1 MLKTSTFYLRLTH
14 VLEQILVSR
23 GHIRK
28 LIAGARRRV
37 DTSHVIV
44 AQPISPFSYMSYHNK
59 ANSSELRHHG
69 NSYVL
74 FFMAD
79 IISTQNTQ
87 EPKSES
93 RSKLIQHAVRCLTTE
108 RSTSVCVRRDHVK
121 RVWQQLHECGK
132 ANKYF
137 NEDEQR
143 KIKRDIRRWERFHD
157 SRVQK
162 RTPSDL
168 RVCYLGG
175 GNPELENVIE
185 VLVANG
191 VLCQNVWSIE
201 KDSETL
207 KNAWNA
213 IKNSHLRNVRLFKAD
228 IFTFLKDFPEQFDI
242 IYFDARG
249 SLPAT
254 KENTLKVIGYVFLYD
269 KLTSPGAL
277 ITNFSLPTQDTQQD
291 NSASSQPVYVDKER
305 EMIDFLVKEY
315 MKYRL
320 CNILREDTLAET
332 NAGYPSERR
341 DEDNYGDYVTFQV
354 IDSAYL
360 FIPTQRM
367 LASEGKSLWA
377 QIFNEKKHFLQEIN
391 SYSASTE
398 EECKQELMALLK
410 KLKVDEEVHSSNNLF
425 SNLKRMAETF
435 LEKSNHSYCKVWID
449 EIFPDWK
456 SEPSLQKEKITTML
470 LTPLLFSPPFH
481 SKRFCIDDFVSK
493 CLGPLFNADDDE
505 RFPSCCDVATQEQA
519 TCLVAG
525 LVYGQMAYPSFPVVD
540 KLFRLS
546 YTAKKRQMF
555 ADVFIFD
562 KCRYLYEQFP
572 TVDCA
577 NFAIDEPRQQI
588 VFRMV
593 VDGLRKHLGRICSED
608 LYKFCNV
615 ASKDAI
621 TKGGVSFPNSERN
634 IPERQKIEDI
644 LLKEKQTQVDI
655 LISLVTFSTTKI
667 LSFFLIKILTSFS
680 PISFK
685 IFIRF
690 LKDLNKV
697 FERS

>member
-1 MLKTSTFYLRLTH
+1 MPVVQLTIATS
-14 VLEQILVSR
+14 
-23 GHIRK
+23 
-28 LIAGARRRV
+28 GARRRV
-37 DTSHVIV
+37 DALTS
-44 AQPISPFSYMSYHNK
+44 FSLSQLALFHTIIRQTRQTAYSRY
-59 ANSSELRHHG
+59 ASD
-69 NSYVL
+69 YCVL
-74 FFMAD
+74 LLMAD

-93 RSKLIQHAVRCLTTE
+93 RSKLIQHAVRCLTTD
-108 RSTSVCVRRDHVK
+108 RSTSVCVKRDHVK
-121 RVWQQLHECGK
+121 RVWQQLCESGE

-137 NEDEQR
+137 NEKERRQ
-143 KIKRDIRRWERFHD
+143 IKRDIRLWERFHD
-157 SRVQK
+157 SRVQTRK
-162 RTPSDL
+162 PSDL

-175 GNPELENVIE
+175 GNPELENAIE

-207 KNAWNA
+207 ENTWNA
-213 IKNSHLRNVRLFKAD
+213 IKNSHLRNVRLFKGD

-242 IYFDARG
+242 IYFDARV
-249 SLPAT
+249 SLPAA
-254 KENTLKVIGYVFLYD
+254 KESTLKVIGYIFLYD

-277 ITNFSLPTQDTQQD
+277 ITNFSFPPQDTQQE
-291 NSASSQPVYVDKER
+291 NSASSQHVYVDKER

-320 CNILREDTLAET
+320 CNILREDTLGET
-332 NAGYPSERR
+332 NAGYLSERTA
-341 DEDNYGDYVTFQV
+341 EDKYYGDYVTFQV

-367 LASEGKSLWA
+367 LASEGKSLWG

-398 EECKQELMALLK
+398 EECKQELMAALIKLKVDEKSTEEECKQELMASLK
-410 KLKVDEEVHSSNNLF
+410 KLKVDDEVHSSNNLF

-435 LEKSNHSYCKVWID
+435 LKKSNNSCCKAWID

-456 SEPSLQKEKITTML
+456 SEPSLQEEKIPSML
-470 LTPLLFSPPFH
+470 LTSLLFSSPFH
-481 SKRFCIDDFVSK
+481 FIRFCKDDFVSE
-493 CLGPLFNADDDE
+493 CLVPLFKAVTAD
-505 RFPSCCDVATQEQA
+505 RFPSCCDVATREQA

-555 ADVFIFD
+555 ADVFVFD
-562 KCRYLYEQFP
+562 KCRYLYEQLP
-572 TVDCA
+572 TVDCVCVA
-577 NFAIDEPRQQI
+577 KPKRQI

-593 VDGLRKHLGRICSED
+593 VDGLRKHLGGICSED
-608 LYKFCNV
+608 LFKFCNV
-615 ASKDAI
+615 ASI
-621 TKGGVSFPNSERN
+621 VSFPHSERS

-655 LISLVTFSTTKI
+655 LLNLVTFSTI
-667 LSFFLIKILTSFS
+667 FLPRSYLSS
-680 PISFK
+680 
-685 IFIRF
+685 
-690 LKDLNKV
+690 
-697 FERS
+697 